1 MRINIIND
9 RGLMISKIIYSLLVV
24 LLLVSCGQANENNS
38 KKGLDERARFAKENA
53 EAFKVAVFPT
63 LDCMPVYLAKQKH
76 WFDSTKV
83 EVRLKK
89 YNAHIDGDTAL
100 KGKSVE
106 VSISDL
112 KRVENLANQ
121 NVDLVKLGFTGAYW
135 QLIGN
140 RTARIKSTSQL
151 GDKMIAMTR
160 YSATDYLTDK
170 ALKDANVSAPV
181 FKVQINDILTRL
193 DMLKNNEMD
202 AMWLPEPQATTA
214 RIYKNTVIEDSR
226 QWNEQLGVVVMR
238 GQLQKDKKR
247 KKQLIAFIDGY
258 NRAVDSLNLF
268 GVKHYA
274 DLVKTACNIDAK
286 TAEQLPKYSYP
297 KISFSKRQ

>member
-53 EAFKVAVFPT
+53 GAFKVAVFPT

-121 NVDLVKLGFTGAYW
+121 SVHLVKLGFTGAYW

-214 RIYKNTVIEDSR
+214 RIYKHTVIEDSR

-247 KKQLIAFIDGY
+247 KKQLTAFIDGY

>member
-1 MRINIIND
+1 MNT
-9 RGLMISKIIYSLLVV
+9 KITYSLIVI
-24 LLLVSCGQANENNS
+24 LLLVSCGQTYKNKS
-38 KKGLDERARFAKENA
+38 KKAHDEQARLAKENA
-53 EAFKVAVFPT
+53 EAFKVAVIPT

-76 WFDSTKV
+76 WFDSSKV

-89 YNAHIDGDTAL
+89 YNAYIDCDTAL

-106 VSISDL
+106 ISISDL
-112 KRVENLANQ
+112 KRVEYLTNQ
-121 NVDLVKLGFTGAYW
+121 NVNLVKLGFTGAYW

-140 RTARIKSTSQL
+140 RTARIKSISQM

-170 ALKDANVSAPV
+170 ALKDAKVSAPV

-214 RIYKNTVIEDSR
+214 RIYKHSVIEDSR
-226 QWNEQLGVVVMR
+226 QLNERLGVVVMR
-238 GQLQKDKKR
+238 AQLLQDKNR

-274 DLVKTACNIDAK
+274 DLVKETCNIDAQ
-286 TAEQLPKYSYP
+286 TVEQLPKYSYY